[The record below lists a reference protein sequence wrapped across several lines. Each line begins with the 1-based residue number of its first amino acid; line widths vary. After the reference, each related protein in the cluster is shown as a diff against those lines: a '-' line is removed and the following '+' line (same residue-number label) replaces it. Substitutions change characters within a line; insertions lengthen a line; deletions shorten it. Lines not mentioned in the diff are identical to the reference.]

1 MSAKDV
7 FPPRDSR
14 RSFFKR
20 RNSCGHEIDGNHAGR
35 TCPVQSG
42 EKATS
47 SREFARFSER
57 DESFDKGASR
67 RYRFPPR
74 TPSVIPPDSRSDV
87 NLERNTR
94 LGRCR
99 GGVAF
104 LRGVYRVRMR
114 GMPRSFA
121 YILKRRT
128 TTATAPNMPARREK
142 RRGGREKERE
152 REREGGRVE
161 TKISVSRLC
170 YPVAGGGGGG
180 GGGEEGKNGRGKR
193 GARGIK
199 RRSECLECAVY

>member
-114 GMPRSFA
+114 GVPRSFA

-152 REREGGRVE
+152 RERERGG
-161 TKISVSRLC
+161 TSGNKNIRL
-170 YPVAGGGGGG
+170 PFVLP
-180 GGGEEGKNGRGKR
+180 GRGRRRRRRRRRRGEKR
-193 GARGIK
+193 TG
-199 RRSECLECAVY
+199 